1 MARLT
6 VYDLSVIP
14 LFLLMGQF
22 ATQGGLSRALF
33 QAAAA
38 FVGHIRGGLA
48 MASVLAA
55 GAFGAVCGSSVATS
69 ATITQVAYPQMKR
82 HGYHGRFS
90 TATLAA
96 SGTLGILIPPSV
108 PLVVYAILTEQ
119 NIAKLFAAAMVPGLI
134 AMFGYLVVV
143 GLVARRHPEQAPPS
157 EPRAVAR
164 ALARA
169 AGDLADRADLPASSS
184 AASTAACSRPPRA
197 RRSGA
202 VATFVAALG
211 AARTRPGKASAAASS
226 APPRRSA
233 MVFMIFLG
241 ADMINAS
248 LALTAMPAAVADWVG
263 HLPVAPLVIV
273 GAVLVLYIILGGVMD
288 ELSMMLLTIP
298 VIFPA
303 IMQLPLMG
311 LAPESKAIWFGI
323 LVLMTVSFGLIAPPV
338 GLNVYVVN
346 GIAQGRADERD
357 LQGRDALPGLGP
369 GAHAA
374 AAAVPGAEPGPGA
387 AAVQVA
393 SPHPHPPPSEDTM
406 TTLRAR
412 FGRPL
417 RLAVIGGGPDSWIG
431 QMHRGAAEMDGW
443 FRTTAGV
450 FSSDPARSRAAGAQ
464 LGLDPARSYGDV
476 AEMLQ
481 AEGGRADGID
491 AVAIMT
497 PNDTH
502 YPYAA
507 AALDA
512 GLDVVCDKPVTHD
525 YAQALRPGGAHARA
539 RAPVRHRPRLL
550 GLPDDAPRPPAGA
563 RRRARR
569 RAAGAGGVHPERP
582 GRRAS
587 KTARGTTACAGCSTP
602 RAAARRW

>member
-1 MARLT
+1 MTPTAIGLSMFGGMLLLMAVRVPIAAAMFIPGALGYWGMTNDMALLNQLKGSAVARLT

-33 QAAAA
+33 QAAAG
-38 FVGHIRGGLA
+38 FVGHVRGGLA

-90 TATLAA
+90 TAALAA

-108 PLVVYAILTEQ
+108 PLVVYGILTEQ

-134 AMFGYLVVV
+134 AMLGYLMVV

-157 EPRAVAR
+157 APLPWPERWR
-164 ALARA
+164 ALLAIWPIVAIFFIVFGGIYGGLFSPTEGA
-169 AGDLADRADLPASSS
+169 AVGAVGTFIAALAQRELSWEGI
-184 AASTAACSRPPRA
+184 
-197 RRSGA
+197 RRSFIGTA
-202 VATFVAALG
+202 ET
-211 AARTRPGKASAAASS
+211 
-226 APPRRSA
+226 SA

-263 HLPVAPLVIV
+263 HLPIAPILIV

-311 LAPESKAIWFGI
+311 LAPEPKAIWFGI

-346 GIAQGRADERD
+346 GIAKDVPMNETYKGVMPFLAWD
-357 LQGRDALPGLGP
+357 LVRMVLLLLFPAL
-369 GAHAA
+369 
-374 AAAVPGAEPGPGA
+374 
-387 AAVQVA
+387 
-393 SPHPHPPPSEDTM
+393 S
-406 TTLRAR
+406 
-412 FGRPL
+412 
-417 RLAVIGGGPDSWIG
+417 
-431 QMHRGAAEMDGW
+431 
-443 FRTTAGV
+443 
-450 FSSDPARSRAAGAQ
+450 
-464 LGLDPARSYGDV
+464 LGLVQLLYG
-476 AEMLQ
+476 
-481 AEGGRADGID
+481 
-491 AVAIMT
+491 
-497 PNDTH
+497 
-502 YPYAA
+502 
-507 AALDA
+507 
-512 GLDVVCDKPVTHD
+512 
-525 YAQALRPGGAHARA
+525 
-539 RAPVRHRPRLL
+539 
-550 GLPDDAPRPPAGA
+550 
-563 RRRARR
+563 
-569 RAAGAGGVHPERP
+569 
-582 GRRAS
+582 
-587 KTARGTTACAGCSTP
+587 
-602 RAAARRW
+602 